1 VKILFLAR
9 NYTYFRNFESVVREL
24 ARRGHL
30 LHLAVERS
38 DAVGS
43 AAIVEAL
50 AAEFPSVTYG
60 EAPSRKADEWSW
72 VVQRLRL
79 GLDYLRYQH
88 PVFDTAWKLRERSR
102 ERTPGAFVRIG
113 SVARALGGWSRR
125 LVTHA
130 LRGIE
135 RAVPEDPAIRGYLE
149 SQRPDL
155 LLLTPLV
162 DLGSSQIE
170 YLRAAR
176 ALRVP
181 AGLCVW
187 SWDHLSSKALIRDAP
202 DRVFVWNATQK
213 QEAITLHDVPPDCV
227 VVTGAQCFDWWFD
240 RQPSRDAETFRRDA
254 GVASSPYLLWVCSA
268 LIHGSA
274 PEAPFVRKWI
284 ETLRRS
290 GSSRLRT
297 IPILVRPHPSRQAE
311 WDGVDL
317 SALNAVVWGGNP
329 VDVQSRADY
338 FDTLHYSAAVVGI
351 NTSAFIEAAIL
362 GRPVYTLVVPE
373 TADNQTGTVHFNYL
387 LNAGGGLLE
396 VARSFDEHAAQ
407 LDQALETPHRV
418 IKPFVREFVRPH
430 GLDVV
435 ATVRFVEAV
444 ESMET
449 LTVASPHADPFV
461 GVWRWAASRAARMR
475 DDERYER
482 WTLSSRELASLEK
495 LRGARRLK
503 ALRRA
508 EERRAHNVNTP
519 GTP

>member
-9 NYTYFRNFESVVREL
+9 HYSYFRNFESVLREL
-24 ARRGHL
+24 TQRGHFV
-30 LHLAVERS
+30 HLAVERGGTLGGV
-38 DAVGS
+38 AM
-43 AAIVEAL
+43 VEAL
-50 AAEFPSVTYG
+50 AAEFQSLTYG

-113 SVARALGGWSRR
+113 SMARTLGAWSRR
-125 LVTHA
+125 FVTQA
-130 LRGIE
+130 LRGME
-135 RAVPEDPAIRGYLE
+135 RAVPEDPAIRGYLD
-149 SQRPDL
+149 SQCPDL
-155 LLLTPLV
+155 LVLTPMV

-176 ALRVP
+176 ALRAP
-181 AGLCVW
+181 TGLCVW
-187 SWDHLSSKALIRDAP
+187 SWDHLSSKALIREAP

-213 QEAITLHDVPPDCV
+213 QEAITLHDVPADRV

-240 RQPSRDAETFRRDA
+240 RQPSRDAETFRREA

-284 ETLRRS
+284 DAVRRS

-297 IPILVRPHPSRQAE
+297 IPVLVRPHPSRQAE
-311 WDGVDL
+311 WDGIDL
-317 SALNAVVWGGNP
+317 SALNAVIWGGNP
-329 VDVQSRADY
+329 VDARSRADY
-338 FDTLHYSAAVVGI
+338 FDTLYYSAAVVGI

-362 GRPVYTLVVPE
+362 GRPVYTLAVPE

-387 LNAGGGLLE
+387 LSTGGGLLE
-396 VARSFDEHAAQ
+396 VARSFDEHLAQ
-407 LDQALETPHRV
+407 LDAALAMPHPV

-430 GLDVV
+430 GLDVA
-435 ATVRFVEAV
+435 ATTRFVEAV

-449 LTVASPHADPFV
+449 LTVAPPHADPLV
-461 GVWRWAASRAARMR
+461 RVWRWAASRAARMR